1 MTAALPAPPQ
11 TKLVPTGRFE
21 WERIVR
27 RAILPEP
34 VKYLAFVLGSYADPN
49 GSRVR
54 PGNEVLAA
62 VTGKGIRTVRRLLA
76 DLIDLGLI
84 ELVARGGGRGRVG
97 RASVY
102 QLTLPTDLLDRVELL
117 SPGDR
122 SSNPPAI
129 QVAGESTDPAA
140 TQVAPQCG
148 QSPVDNSET
157 EATQMAAQSVEPEPI
172 EGPLGDSSE
181 RLRGQTG
188 PIEGPRREPMY
199 HPPTPAT
206 KDDHPTNPDP
216 AQPPTARETEPPEDH
231 PESSETTSPA
241 APPERCPHNLVRRQR
256 SDGKPA
262 CVFCRRDGTQG
273 ST

>member
-1 MTAALPAPPQ
+1 MTAAMPAPPP
-11 TKLVPTGRFE
+11 TLMPTGRFE

-34 VKYLAFVLGSYADPN
+34 VKFMAFVLGSYADPD

-62 VTGKGIRTVRRLLA
+62 VTGKGVRTVRRLLA
-76 DLIDLGLI
+76 DLLELGLI
-84 ELVARGGGRGRVG
+84 ELVTRGGGRGRVG
-97 RASVY
+97 HASVY
-102 QLTLPTDLLDRVELL
+102 RLTLPTDLLDRIELL
-117 SPGDR
+117 LPGDR
-122 SSNPPAI
+122 SPNPPAI

-140 TQVAPQCG
+140 TQMAPQCG
-148 QSPVDNSET
+148 QSPVDNSDPED
-157 EATQMAAQSVEPEPI
+157 TQMAAQSVAPEPI

-181 RLRGQTG
+181 RLRGQTRS
-188 PIEGPRREPMY
+188 IEGPRREPMY

-231 PESSETTSPA
+231 PESNETTTA
-241 APPERCPHNLVRRQR
+241 APEPERCPHRLVRRNR
-256 SDGKPA
+256 PDGKPA
-262 CVFCRRDGTQG
+262 CALCRRDAPRGPT
-273 ST
+273 